1 MPDPKRNAIS
11 LNANGLN
18 AISLSVPGT
27 RLQDPP
33 LPRLLAPTTRG
44 TELRGED
51 PFLPTGFLK
60 VERGFDLSGPSRD
73 IGGTDL
79 NPLDLPPD
87 QVVVLEMVEGIT
99 VITSAGNLAATL
111 QQIGEESLL
120 GLEDRGLAGAASR
133 SSSASQLITRLFSLD
148 LGSDALIE
156 EAKAKALAW
165 AKQRLGEKVKEKLG
179 EVAELGVSW
188 LGTKALMWAIEKRL
202 RVSPGLY
209 RWSGRSRDPSE
220 VFGAAD
226 PKLAQEA
233 LQGPLLVFIHGTG
246 SNGAGSF
253 GDLQETSEEDWR
265 ALRATYGERIY
276 TFEHYT
282 FSESPIDNALA
293 LARILPA
300 GARIHLVTH
309 SRGGLVG
316 DLLCLRQMDD
326 DLIDAFHSGSAP
338 CTADDPGRRESL
350 EREGERAYAEQREQL
365 RELRTLLGREH
376 GFRIERYVRVAAPAR
391 GTLLISGNFDA
402 FLSALLT
409 LLGTV
414 PYLAGNPIYSCVKR
428 VVLEI
433 ARHRTDPRLV
443 PGIEAMLPEA
453 PLGRFLAMATPA
465 EGLQLAVIAG
475 DIEGGHLLKRLG
487 VLFTDFVF
495 FEGVNNDLVVDTD
508 SMGAGIARPGN
519 AHQLFEQGPRV
530 SHFNYFANASS
541 RGALRRWLTE
551 RNPTSI
557 AGFHPVS
564 GLIDEGSLDTDR
576 ADERSLRSS
585 AGIDGATEQ
594 TLPLVVVLPDCM
606 ASHLWR
612 EAGRDRLWFDPGSLA
627 LGGLEKIS
635 SGNAAD
641 RSIKAEK
648 LFSLYYGELCK
659 SLIGSH
665 RVVRFAYDWRRPL
678 QETAVE
684 LAIHLKAL
692 LQETAASGQPVR
704 LLAHGMGGLVVRALV
719 KTEESLWNELM
730 DRSGARFVM
739 LGTPNQG
746 SHQMVETLLGK
757 SDLIRKLT
765 RIDSQHS
772 MQQILNIMAGFPGLL
787 QLLPKPGFR
796 EAGDV
801 QQRDDYFLAG
811 VWQELK
817 QLNHDRWAG
826 DGIAATPSE
835 AVLAQ
840 SRWLWDQESPELPE
854 QHKQKVIYVYGQAS
868 MTPCGLLEQNDR
880 LKMLGTPAGD
890 GAVTWASGPIPGI
903 GSFYVMPVEHAAL
916 CNSAAHFAAIIDLLA
931 TGSTEPA
938 RLKAVNIMPTLRS
951 AMAPV
956 VYDAGPIPYPTEE
969 EVALSLLGGRKRQPL
984 QARPAPCLQV
994 CCKAMDLRF
1003 VTEPVL
1009 VGHYLQD
1016 AISGPE
1022 ALIDRELVDREL
1034 SMRHRLGLYA
1044 GAQGTATVVLL
1055 TNNDE
1060 ERRRGKT
1067 RGAVVIG
1074 LGSYGEL
1081 SAVTLTEAVRV
1092 GTLRYLL
1099 QMVDRQSGDAPE
1111 AIEAPLSAL
1120 LLGYNSTTNISVED
1134 SVAALVRGVLAANHQ
1149 FSEARPDRPDIPVR
1163 ITRLEIVELYLDI
1176 AATAARALVRVAEQI
1191 NRDSARYG
1199 MRVEADRELR
1209 QGNGFSQRLD
1219 ASQGVAYWPRLEVT
1233 DADQRQECLSPPEGT
1248 EPLAAKPRRAFAE
1261 RLRFAYL
1268 GQRARSETIQHQ
1280 RQPGLVESLV
1290 ESSIRQSTYVEDLSR
1305 TLFQLLVPHDFKN
1318 QARQMDRMVLVLDGY
1333 TANLPWE
1340 LLLADDKPLALST
1353 RMVRQLQSPRYRT
1366 QVRQTLEKRAYVI
1379 GNPSTEGF
1387 NKVFAD
1393 GLTRKAPEALDGLD
1407 GAANEAQTVVNVLRQ
1422 YGYDCEEAIGGE
1434 KAVDIINKLY
1444 RSLYR
1449 IVHIAAHGVYDE
1461 KTRDGGSRSGV
1472 VLSDGLLITAAEI
1485 GAMETVPDL
1494 VFLNCC
1500 HLAKADARPVA
1511 FNRLAYSIS
1520 RELIE
1525 MGVRAVVAAGWAV
1538 DDGAA
1543 RVFAEE
1549 FYSQILR
1556 NRPFGDAVF
1565 AARSRTH
1572 EEFPS
1577 LNTWGA
1583 YQAYGDPGFVI
1594 DPLRD
1599 RADSEAVEGW
1609 KPVTKEE
1616 LMQRLRELATK
1627 AAGGDPTSTEGSRE
1641 LAGAVDM
1648 ALQSCPDEWKSL
1660 AAVRFALGEVYAE
1673 LGDAYFDKA
1682 REQYLAAIRLEDRS
1696 GGVPIRAI
1704 EQLANLESRTGHT
1717 TANAVLINTAKGRLE
1732 GLVELAST
1740 TLDPA
1745 EPNNGTES
1753 PAGSNPER
1761 AALLGSAY
1769 KRLAAVQARNLR
1781 QDHDQDQNKDG
1792 GDVLLALE
1800 QAIDW
1805 YAKAGTQPY
1814 PVLNLLALEAVRDF
1828 GIEAKPASLERV
1840 RECSQQARAA
1850 WRANPDFWNAVMPAD
1865 ALLTECLLDSSL
1877 GSGGKAGETS
1887 FTKVQ
1892 KIYADALANV
1902 PGTRRELDSVEQHLR
1917 ILQVLFKAQGHL
1929 KPRLAGRA
1937 RLIAKRLDLLAQ
1949 QILGPTADQ
1958 GATAG
1963 SAAGTSDGTGG
1974 EDDSEIVKIQ

>member
-1 MPDPKRNAIS
+1 MPESKRNAIS
-11 LNANGLN
+11 LN

-33 LPRLLAPTTRG
+33 LPRLLAPATRG
-44 TELRGED
+44 TEQRGED

-87 QVVVLEMVEGIT
+87 QVVVLEMVDGIT

-111 QQIGEESLL
+111 QRIGEESLL

-133 SSSASQLITRLFSLD
+133 GGSAGQLITRLFSLD
-148 LGSDALIE
+148 LGSDAIIA
-156 EAKAKALAW
+156 EARAKALDW
-165 AKQRLGEKVKEKLG
+165 AKQRLGEKAKQKLG

-220 VFGAAD
+220 IFGEAD

-300 GARIHLVTH
+300 RARIHLVTH

-316 DLLCLRQMDD
+316 DLLCLRQVDD
-326 DLIDAFHSGSAP
+326 DLIDGFRPGSAP
-338 CTADDPGRRESL
+338 FTADDPGRRESL
-350 EREGERAYAEQREQL
+350 EREGEWACAEQRERL

-391 GTLLISGNFDA
+391 GTLLVSGNLDA

-443 PGIEAMLPEA
+443 PGIAAMLPEA
-453 PLGRFLAMATPA
+453 PLGRFLARATPA

-495 FEGVNNDLVVDTD
+495 FERVNNDLVVDTD

-551 RNPTSI
+551 TNTTSI

-564 GLIDEGSLDTDR
+564 GLIDESSLDSDR
-576 ADERSLRSS
+576 ADERSVRSS

-606 ASHLWR
+606 ASHLWN
-612 EAGRDRLWFDPGSLA
+612 EAARDRLWFDPGSLA
-627 LGGLEKIS
+627 LGGLEKIAY
-635 SGNAAD
+635 GNAAD

-648 LFSLYYGELCK
+648 LFTLFYGELCK
-659 SLIGSH
+659 ALIGSH

-678 QETAVE
+678 QETALE
-684 LAIHLKAL
+684 LATRLKAL
-692 LQETAASGQPVR
+692 LQETAASGLPVR

-719 KTEESLWNELM
+719 KAEEPLWNELM
-730 DRSGARFVM
+730 GRSGARFVM

-757 SDLIRKLT
+757 SDLIRKLA
-765 RIDSQHS
+765 RIDSRHS
-772 MQQILNIMAGFPGLL
+772 MQEILNIMAGFPGML

-801 QQRDDYFLAG
+801 QQRDDYFQEG
-811 VWQELK
+811 VWEELK
-817 QLNHDRWAG
+817 QLNQDRWIG
-826 DGIAATPSE
+826 DGIAATPSQ
-835 AVLAQ
+835 AVLSQ

-854 QHKQKVIYVYGQAS
+854 QHKQQVIYVYGQAS
-868 MTPCGLLEQNDR
+868 MTPCGLLERNDR
-880 LKMLGTPAGD
+880 LKMLATPAGD

-903 GSFYVMPVEHAAL
+903 GSFYAMPVEHAAL
-916 CNSAAHFAAIIDLLA
+916 CNSASHFPAIIDLLA
-931 TGSTEPA
+931 TGSTESA
-938 RLKAVNIMPTLRS
+938 RLRAVNTMPTLRS

-956 VYDAGPIPYPTEE
+956 VYDAGPIPYPTDE
-969 EVALSLLGGRKRQPL
+969 EVALGLLGGRKRQPL

-1003 VTEPVL
+1003 VTQPVM

-1022 ALIDRELVDREL
+1022 ALIDRELVGREL

-1060 ERRRGKT
+1060 ERRRGRT

-1092 GTLRYLL
+1092 GSLRYLL

-1134 SVAALVRGVLAANHQ
+1134 SVAALVRGVLAANQQ
-1149 FSEARPDRPDIPVR
+1149 FSEARPDVPVR
-1163 ITRLEIVELYLDI
+1163 ITQLEIVELYLDI
-1176 AATAARALVRVAEQI
+1176 AATAARAVVRVAEQI
-1191 NRDSARYG
+1191 NRDGARYG

-1209 QGNGFSQRLD
+1209 QGKGFSQRLD

-1233 DADQRQECLSPPEGT
+1233 DADQREEFLSPPEGA

-1290 ESSIRQSTYVEDLSR
+1290 ESSIRESTYVEDLSR

-1353 RMVRQLQSPRYRT
+1353 RMVRQLQSPRYRN

-1393 GLTRKAPEALDGLD
+1393 GLTRKAPEALDGLE
-1407 GAANEAQTVVNVLRQ
+1407 GAGDEAQTVVNVLRQ

-1461 KTRDGGSRSGV
+1461 KTRDGGYRSGV

-1572 EEFPS
+1572 EEFPG

-1599 RADSEAVEGW
+1599 RANSEAVEGW
-1609 KPVTKEE
+1609 KPVTREE
-1616 LMQRLRELATK
+1616 LMQRLKELATK
-1627 AAGGDPTSTEGSRE
+1627 AASGEPPSSERSRE

-1648 ALQSCPDEWKSL
+1648 ALQSSPDEWQSL
-1660 AAVRFALGEVYAE
+1660 PAVRFALGEVYAE

-1682 REQYLAAIRLEDRS
+1682 REQYLAAIRLEDGS

-1704 EQLANLESRTGHT
+1704 EQLANLEARTGHT
-1717 TANAVLINTAKGRLE
+1717 TANAVLITAALGRLE
-1732 GLVELAST
+1732 GLVQLAST
-1740 TLDPA
+1740 TLDPL
-1745 EPNNGTES
+1745 EQHNGTES

-1769 KRLAAVQARNLR
+1769 KRLAAVLAGNLR
-1781 QDHDQDQNKDG
+1781 QDHEQEG

-1800 QAIDW
+1800 RAIDW

-1814 PVLNLLALEAVRDF
+1814 QVLNLLALEAVRDF
-1828 GIEAKPASLERV
+1828 GIEAQPASLELV
-1840 RECSQQARAA
+1840 RGCAQQARAA

-1865 ALLTECLLDSSL
+1865 ALLTERLLDRSF
-1877 GSGGKAGETS
+1877 GSKGRAGETS
-1887 FTKVQ
+1887 FNDVQ
-1892 KIYADALANV
+1892 KTYADALAHV
-1902 PGTRRELDSVEQHLR
+1902 PGTPRELDSLVQHLR

-1929 KPRLAGRA
+1929 NPRLAGRA
-1937 RLIAKRLDLLAQ
+1937 RLIAERLDLLAQ
-1949 QILGPTADQ
+1949 QMLGPTAGQ
-1958 GATAG
+1958 GSAGG
-1963 SAAGTSDGTGG
+1963 SAAGDSDGTGG
-1974 EDDSEIVKIQ
+1974 EEAEEIVILK

>member
-1 MPDPKRNAIS
+1 M
-11 LNANGLN
+11 
-18 AISLSVPGT
+18 
-27 RLQDPP
+27 
-33 LPRLLAPTTRG
+33 
-44 TELRGED
+44 
-51 PFLPTGFLK
+51 
-60 VERGFDLSGPSRD
+60 
-73 IGGTDL
+73 
-79 NPLDLPPD
+79 
-87 QVVVLEMVEGIT
+87 
-99 VITSAGNLAATL
+99 
-111 QQIGEESLL
+111 
-120 GLEDRGLAGAASR
+120 
-133 SSSASQLITRLFSLD
+133 
-148 LGSDALIE
+148 
-156 EAKAKALAW
+156 
-165 AKQRLGEKVKEKLG
+165 
-179 EVAELGVSW
+179 
-188 LGTKALMWAIEKRL
+188 
-202 RVSPGLY
+202 
-209 RWSGRSRDPSE
+209 
-220 VFGAAD
+220 
-226 PKLAQEA
+226 
-233 LQGPLLVFIHGTG
+233 
-246 SNGAGSF
+246 
-253 GDLQETSEEDWR
+253 
-265 ALRATYGERIY
+265 
-276 TFEHYT
+276 
-282 FSESPIDNALA
+282 
-293 LARILPA
+293 
-300 GARIHLVTH
+300 
-309 SRGGLVG
+309 
-316 DLLCLRQMDD
+316 
-326 DLIDAFHSGSAP
+326 
-338 CTADDPGRRESL
+338 
-350 EREGERAYAEQREQL
+350 
-365 RELRTLLGREH
+365 
-376 GFRIERYVRVAAPAR
+376 
-391 GTLLISGNFDA
+391 
-402 FLSALLT
+402 
-409 LLGTV
+409 
-414 PYLAGNPIYSCVKR
+414 
-428 VVLEI
+428 
-433 ARHRTDPRLV
+433 
-443 PGIEAMLPEA
+443 
-453 PLGRFLAMATPA
+453 
-465 EGLQLAVIAG
+465 
-475 DIEGGHLLKRLG
+475 
-487 VLFTDFVF
+487 
-495 FEGVNNDLVVDTD
+495 
-508 SMGAGIARPGN
+508 
-519 AHQLFEQGPRV
+519 
-530 SHFNYFANASS
+530 
-541 RGALRRWLTE
+541 
-551 RNPTSI
+551 
-557 AGFHPVS
+557 
-564 GLIDEGSLDTDR
+564 
-576 ADERSLRSS
+576 
-585 AGIDGATEQ
+585 
-594 TLPLVVVLPDCM
+594 
-606 ASHLWR
+606 
-612 EAGRDRLWFDPGSLA
+612 
-627 LGGLEKIS
+627 
-635 SGNAAD
+635 
-641 RSIKAEK
+641 
-648 LFSLYYGELCK
+648 
-659 SLIGSH
+659 
-665 RVVRFAYDWRRPL
+665 RFAYDWRRPL

-684 LAIHLKAL
+684 LATCLKAL
-692 LQETAASGQPVR
+692 LQETAASGQPLR
-704 LLAHGMGGLVVRALV
+704 LLAHGMGGLLVRALV
-719 KTEESLWNELM
+719 KTEEPLWNELM
-730 DRSGARFVM
+730 GRSGARFVM

-765 RIDSQHS
+765 RIDSNHS

-787 QLLPKPGFR
+787 QLLPKPGFG

-801 QQRDDYFLAG
+801 QQRDDYFQEG

-817 QLNHDRWAG
+817 QLNHDRWIG
-826 DGIAATPSE
+826 DGTAATPSK
-835 AVLAQ
+835 AVLTQ

-854 QHKQKVIYVYGQAS
+854 HHKQKVIYVYGQAS

-890 GAVTWASGPIPGI
+890 GVVTWASGPIPGI
-903 GSFYVMPVEHAAL
+903 GSFYAMPVEHAAL
-916 CNSAAHFAAIIDLLA
+916 CNSAAHFAAITDLLA

-938 RLKAVNIMPTLRS
+938 RLRAVNTMSSLRS
-951 AMAPV
+951 ATAPV
-956 VYDAGPIPYPTEE
+956 VYDAGPIPYPNEE

-1003 VTEPVL
+1003 VTQPVM

-1022 ALIDRELVDREL
+1022 ALIDREIVGREL

-1044 GAQGTATVVLL
+1044 GALGTATVVLL
-1055 TNNDE
+1055 TNNAE
-1060 ERRRGKT
+1060 ERGRGKT

-1081 SAVTLTEAVRV
+1081 TAVTLTEAVRV

-1099 QMVDRQSGDAPE
+1099 QLVDRQSGEAPE
-1111 AIEAPLSAL
+1111 TIEAPLSAL

-1149 FSEARPDRPDIPVR
+1149 FCEARPDVPVR
-1163 ITRLEIVELYLDI
+1163 ITQLEIVELYLDI

-1191 NRDSARYG
+1191 NRDGARYG
-1199 MRVEADRELR
+1199 MHVEADRELR
-1209 QGNGFSQRLD
+1209 QGKGFSQRLD
-1219 ASQGVAYWPRLEVT
+1219 ASQGEAYWPRLEVT
-1233 DADQRQECLSPPEGT
+1233 DADQRQECLSPPEGA

-1290 ESSIRQSTYVEDLSR
+1290 ASSIRQSTYVEDLSR

-1393 GLTRKAPEALDGLD
+1393 GPTRKAPEALDGLE
-1407 GAANEAQTVVNVLRQ
+1407 GAGNEAQTVVNVLRQ

-1449 IVHIAAHGVYDE
+1449 IVHIAAHGVFDE

-1599 RADSEAVEGW
+1599 RADSETVEGW
-1609 KPVTKEE
+1609 KPVTQEE

-1627 AAGGDPTSTEGSRE
+1627 AASGDPASTERSRE
-1641 LAGAVDM
+1641 LAGAVEM
-1648 ALQSCPDEWKSL
+1648 ALQSCPDAWKSL
-1660 AAVRFALGEVYAE
+1660 PAVRFTLGEVYAE

-1682 REQYLAAIRLEDRS
+1682 REQYLAAIRPEDSS

-1704 EQLANLESRTGHT
+1704 EQLANLEARTGHT
-1717 TANAVLINTAKGRLE
+1717 TANEELITTALARLE
-1732 GLVELAST
+1732 GLIQLTATS
-1740 TLDPA
+1740 LDRA
-1745 EPNNGTES
+1745 EQNNGTES
-1753 PAGSNPER
+1753 PTGSTAEQ
-1761 AALLGSAY
+1761 AALLGSSY
-1769 KRLAAVQARNLR
+1769 KRLAAVQAKNLR
-1781 QDHDQDQNKDG
+1781 QDQNKGQNKDG

-1800 QAIDW
+1800 RAIDW

-1814 PVLNLLALEAVRDF
+1814 QVLNLLALEAVRDF
-1828 GIEAKPASLERV
+1828 GIEAEPTSLERV
-1840 RECSQQARAA
+1840 RGCARQARAA
-1850 WRANPDFWNAVMPAD
+1850 WHENPDFWNAVMPAD
-1865 ALLTECLLDSSL
+1865 ALMTERLLDRSL
-1877 GSGGKAGETS
+1877 GSRGRAGETS
-1887 FTKVQ
+1887 FTEVQ
-1892 KIYADALANV
+1892 KTYADALAHV
-1902 PGTRRELDSVEQHLR
+1902 PGTSRELDSVVQHLR
-1917 ILQVLFKAQGHL
+1917 ILQVLFEAQGRL
-1929 KPRLAGRA
+1929 NPRLAGRA
-1937 RLIAKRLDLLAQ
+1937 RLIAERLDRLAQ
-1949 QILGPTADQ
+1949 QMLGPTGGQ
-1958 GATAG
+1958 GGAG
-1963 SAAGTSDGTGG
+1963 VSAADRSVSTGG
-1974 EDDSEIVKIQ
+1974 EEEAEIVAI

>member
-1 MPDPKRNAIS
+1 MPEPQRNAI
-11 LNANGLN
+11 NLN

-33 LPRLLAPTTRG
+33 LPRLLAPATRG
-44 TELRGED
+44 TEHRGED

-120 GLEDRGLAGAASR
+120 GLEDRGLAGTASR
-133 SSSASQLITRLFSLD
+133 GSSAGQLITRLFSLD

-165 AKQRLGEKVKEKLG
+165 AKQRLGEKAKQKLG

-316 DLLCLRQMDD
+316 DLLCLRQVDD
-326 DLIDAFHSGSAP
+326 DLIDGFRPGSAP
-338 CTADDPGRRESL
+338 FTADDPGRRECL
-350 EREGERAYAEQREQL
+350 EREGESAYAEQREQL

-453 PLGRFLAMATPA
+453 PLGRFLARATPA

-487 VLFTDFVF
+487 VLFTDFIF

-551 RNPTSI
+551 TNTTGI
-557 AGFHPVS
+557 AGFYPVS

-606 ASHLWR
+606 ASHLWN
-612 EAGRDRLWFDPGSLA
+612 EAGRDRLWFDPGTLA
-627 LGGLEKIS
+627 LGALETIAT
-635 SGNAAD
+635 GNAAD

-648 LFSLYYGELCK
+648 LFTLFYGELCK

-684 LAIHLKAL
+684 LATRLKAL

-730 DRSGARFVM
+730 GRSGARFVM

-757 SDLIRKLT
+757 SDLIRKLA
-765 RIDSQHS
+765 RIDSRHS
-772 MQQILNIMAGFPGLL
+772 MQQILTIMAGFPGLL

-801 QQRDDYFLAG
+801 QQRNDYFQEG

-817 QLNHDRWAG
+817 RRNHDRWTG
-826 DGIAATPSE
+826 DGIAATPSK

-854 QHKQKVIYVYGQAS
+854 RHKQKVIYVYGQAS

-916 CNSAAHFAAIIDLLA
+916 CNSAGHFAAIVDLLA

-938 RLKAVNIMPTLRS
+938 RLRAVNTMPTLRS

-1003 VTEPVL
+1003 VTQPVM

-1055 TNNDE
+1055 TNNAE
-1060 ERRRGKT
+1060 ERRRGRT

-1099 QMVDRQSGDAPE
+1099 QLVDRQSGEAAE

-1134 SVAALVRGVLAANHQ
+1134 SVAALVRGVLAANQQ
-1149 FSEARPDRPDIPVR
+1149 FSEARPDVPVR
-1163 ITRLEIVELYLDI
+1163 ITQLEIVELYLDI
-1176 AATAARALVRVAEQI
+1176 AVTAARALVRVAEQI
-1191 NRDSARYG
+1191 NRDGDRYG

-1209 QGNGFSQRLD
+1209 QGKGFSQRLD
-1219 ASQGVAYWPRLEVT
+1219 ASLGVAYWPRLEVT
-1233 DADQRQECLSPPEGT
+1233 DADLREECLSPPEGA

-1268 GQRARSETIQHQ
+1268 GQRARSETTLHQ

-1290 ESSIRQSTYVEDLSR
+1290 ESSIRESAYVEDLSR

-1393 GLTRKAPEALDGLD
+1393 GPTRKAPEALDGLE
-1407 GAANEAQTVVNVLRQ
+1407 GAGNEAQTVVNVLRQ
-1422 YGYDCEEAIGGE
+1422 NGYDCEEAIGGE

-1572 EEFPS
+1572 EEFPG

-1609 KPVTKEE
+1609 KPVTQEE

-1627 AAGGDPTSTEGSRE
+1627 AASGEPPSTERSLE

-1648 ALQSCPDEWKSL
+1648 ALQSCPDAWKSL
-1660 AAVRFALGEVYAE
+1660 PAVRFALGEVYAE
-1673 LGDAYFDKA
+1673 LGEAYFEKA
-1682 REQYLAAIRLEDRS
+1682 REQYLAAIRPEDRS
-1696 GGVPIRAI
+1696 GRVPIRAI
-1704 EQLANLESRTGHT
+1704 EQLANLEARTGHT
-1717 TANAVLINTAKGRLE
+1717 TANAVLITTALGRLE
-1732 GLVELAST
+1732 GLVQLAAT
-1740 TLDPA
+1740 TLDRA
-1745 EPNNGTES
+1745 EQNNGAES
-1753 PAGSNPER
+1753 PALSNPER

-1769 KRLAAVQARNLR
+1769 KRLAAVLAGNLR
-1781 QDHDQDQNKDG
+1781 QDHDKEG

-1800 QAIDW
+1800 RAIDW

-1814 PVLNLLALEAVRDF
+1814 QVLNLLALEAVRDF
-1828 GIEAKPASLERV
+1828 DKAEPTSLDRV
-1840 RECSQQARAA
+1840 RGCALQARAA

-1865 ALLTECLLDSSL
+1865 ALITERLLDRSF
-1877 GSGGKAGETS
+1877 GSKGRAGETS
-1887 FTKVQ
+1887 FTEVQ
-1892 KIYADALANV
+1892 KTYADALAHV
-1902 PGTRRELDSVEQHLR
+1902 PGTPRELDSVVQHLR
-1917 ILQVLFKAQGHL
+1917 ILQVLFEAQGHL
-1929 KPRLAGRA
+1929 NPRLASRA
-1937 RLIAKRLDLLAQ
+1937 RLIAERLDLLAQ
-1949 QILGPTADQ
+1949 QMLGPTAGQ
-1958 GATAG
+1958 GSAVG
-1963 SAAGTSDGTGG
+1963 SAAGSSDGTGG
-1974 EDDSEIVKIQ
+1974 EDDSEIVTIQ

>member
-1 MPDPKRNAIS
+1 MPEPQRNAI
-11 LNANGLN
+11 NLN

-33 LPRLLAPTTRG
+33 LPRLLAPATRG
-44 TELRGED
+44 TEHRGED

-120 GLEDRGLAGAASR
+120 GLEDRGLAGTASR
-133 SSSASQLITRLFSLD
+133 GSSAGQLITRLFSLD

-165 AKQRLGEKVKEKLG
+165 AKQRLGEKAKQKLG

-316 DLLCLRQMDD
+316 DLLCLRQVDD
-326 DLIDAFHSGSAP
+326 DLIDAFRPGSAP
-338 CTADDPGRRESL
+338 FTADDPGRRESL
-350 EREGERAYAEQREQL
+350 EREGESAYAEQREQL

-453 PLGRFLAMATPA
+453 PLGRFLARATPA

-487 VLFTDFVF
+487 VLFTDFIF

-508 SMGAGIARPGN
+508 SMGAGIARAGN

-551 RNPTSI
+551 TNTTGI
-557 AGFHPVS
+557 AGFYPVA

-606 ASHLWR
+606 ASHLWN
-612 EAGRDRLWFDPGSLA
+612 EADRDRLWFDPGTLA
-627 LGGLEKIS
+627 LGALETIAT
-635 SGNAAD
+635 GNAAD

-648 LFSLYYGELCK
+648 LFTLFYGELCK

-684 LAIHLKAL
+684 LAICLKAL

-719 KTEESLWNELM
+719 KTEEPLWNELM
-730 DRSGARFVM
+730 GRSGARFVM

-757 SDLIRKLT
+757 SDLIRKLA
-765 RIDSQHS
+765 RIDSRHS
-772 MQQILNIMAGFPGLL
+772 MQQILTIMAGFPGLL

-801 QQRDDYFLAG
+801 QQRNDYFEEG

-817 QLNHDRWAG
+817 RRNHDRWNG
-826 DGIAATPSE
+826 DGIAATPSK

-854 QHKQKVIYVYGQAS
+854 RHKQKVIYVYGQAS

-916 CNSAAHFAAIIDLLA
+916 CNSAAHFAAIVDLLA

-938 RLKAVNIMPTLRS
+938 RLKAVNTMPTLRS

-1003 VTEPVL
+1003 VTQPVM

-1055 TNNDE
+1055 TNNAE
-1060 ERRRGKT
+1060 ERRRGRT

-1099 QMVDRQSGDAPE
+1099 QLVDRQSGEAAE

-1134 SVAALVRGVLAANHQ
+1134 SVAALVRGVLAANQQ
-1149 FSEARPDRPDIPVR
+1149 FSEARPDVPVR
-1163 ITRLEIVELYLDI
+1163 ITQLEIVELYLDI
-1176 AATAARALVRVAEQI
+1176 AVTAARALVRVAEQI
-1191 NRDSARYG
+1191 NRDGDRYG

-1209 QGNGFSQRLD
+1209 QGKGFSQRLD
-1219 ASQGVAYWPRLEVT
+1219 ASLGVAYWPRLEVT
-1233 DADQRQECLSPPEGT
+1233 DADLREECLSPPEGA

-1268 GQRARSETIQHQ
+1268 GQRARSETTLHQ

-1290 ESSIRQSTYVEDLSR
+1290 ESSIRESAYVEDLSR

-1393 GLTRKAPEALDGLD
+1393 GPTRKAPEALDGLE
-1407 GAANEAQTVVNVLRQ
+1407 GAGNEAQTVVNVLRQ
-1422 YGYDCEEAIGGE
+1422 NGYDCEEAIGGE

-1572 EEFPS
+1572 EEFPG

-1609 KPVTKEE
+1609 KPVTQEE

-1627 AAGGDPTSTEGSRE
+1627 AASGEPPSTERSRE

-1648 ALQSCPDEWKSL
+1648 ALQSCPDAWKSL
-1660 AAVRFALGEVYAE
+1660 PAVRFALGEVYAE
-1673 LGDAYFDKA
+1673 LGEAYFEKA
-1682 REQYLAAIRLEDRS
+1682 REQYLAAIRPEDRS
-1696 GGVPIRAI
+1696 GRVPIRAI
-1704 EQLANLESRTGHT
+1704 EQLANLEARTGHT
-1717 TANAVLINTAKGRLE
+1717 TANAVLITTALGRLE
-1732 GLVELAST
+1732 GLVQLAAT
-1740 TLDPA
+1740 TLDRA
-1745 EPNNGTES
+1745 EQNNGAES
-1753 PAGSNPER
+1753 PALSNPER

-1769 KRLAAVQARNLR
+1769 KRLAAVLAGNLR
-1781 QDHDQDQNKDG
+1781 QDHDKEG

-1800 QAIDW
+1800 RAIDW

-1814 PVLNLLALEAVRDF
+1814 QVLNLLALEAVRDF
-1828 GIEAKPASLERV
+1828 DKAEPTSLDRV
-1840 RECSQQARAA
+1840 RGCALQARAA

-1865 ALLTECLLDSSL
+1865 ALMTERLLDRSF
-1877 GSGGKAGETS
+1877 GSKGRAGETS
-1887 FTKVQ
+1887 FTEVQ
-1892 KIYADALANV
+1892 KTYADALAHV
-1902 PGTRRELDSVEQHLR
+1902 PGTPRELDSVVQHLR
-1917 ILQVLFKAQGHL
+1917 ILQVLFEAQGHL
-1929 KPRLAGRA
+1929 NPRLASRA
-1937 RLIAKRLDLLAQ
+1937 RLIAERLDLLAQ
-1949 QILGPTADQ
+1949 QMLGPTAGQ
-1958 GATAG
+1958 GSAVG
-1963 SAAGTSDGTGG
+1963 SAAGSSDGTGG
-1974 EDDSEIVKIQ
+1974 EDDSEIVTIQ

>member
-1 MPDPKRNAIS
+1 MPEPQRNAINLNAIS
-11 LNANGLN
+11 LN
-18 AISLSVPGT
+18 VPGT
-27 RLQDPP
+27 PLQDPP
-33 LPRLLAPTTRG
+33 LPRLLAPATRG

-51 PFLPTGFLK
+51 PFLPSGFLK
-60 VERGFDLSGPSRD
+60 VDRGFDLSGPSRD

-111 QQIGEESLL
+111 QQIGAESLL

-133 SSSASQLITRLFSLD
+133 GSSAGQLITRLFSLD
-148 LGSDALIE
+148 LGSDAIIE

-165 AKQRLGEKVKEKLG
+165 AKQRLGEKAKQKLG

-316 DLLCLRQMDD
+316 DLLCLRQVDD
-326 DLIDAFHSGSAP
+326 DLIDGFRPGSAP
-338 CTADDPGRRESL
+338 FTADDPGRRESL
-350 EREGERAYAEQREQL
+350 EREGERAYAEQRERL

-453 PLGRFLAMATPA
+453 PLGRFLARATPA

-551 RNPTSI
+551 TNPTSI
-557 AGFHPVS
+557 GGFHPIS

-576 ADERSLRSS
+576 TDERSLRSS

-606 ASHLWR
+606 ASHLWN
-612 EAGRDRLWFDPGSLA
+612 EVARDRLWFDPDSLA
-627 LGGLEKIS
+627 LGGLETIAT
-635 SGNAAD
+635 GNAAD
-641 RSIKAEK
+641 PSIKAEK
-648 LFSLYYGELCK
+648 LFSLFYGELCK

-684 LAIHLKAL
+684 LATRLKAL

-719 KTEESLWNELM
+719 KTEEPLWNELM
-730 DRSGARFVM
+730 GRSGARFVM

-757 SDLIRKLT
+757 SDLIRKLA
-765 RIDSQHS
+765 RIDSRHS
-772 MQQILNIMAGFPGLL
+772 MQQILTIMAGFPGLL

-801 QQRDDYFLAG
+801 QQRHDYFQAG
-811 VWQELK
+811 VWEELK
-817 QLNHDRWAG
+817 RRNQDRWNG
-826 DGIAATPSE
+826 DGIAATPSK
-835 AVLAQ
+835 AVLDQ

-854 QHKQKVIYVYGQAS
+854 RHKQKVIYVYGQAS
-868 MTPCGLLEQNDR
+868 ITPCSLLEQNDR

-916 CNSAAHFAAIIDLLA
+916 CNSAGHFAAIVDLLA

-938 RLKAVNIMPTLRS
+938 RLRAVNTMPTLRS

-1003 VTEPVL
+1003 VTQPVM

-1022 ALIDRELVDREL
+1022 ALIDREIVDREL

-1055 TNNDE
+1055 TNNAE
-1060 ERRRGKT
+1060 ERRRGRT

-1099 QMVDRQSGDAPE
+1099 QLVDRQSGEAPE
-1111 AIEAPLSAL
+1111 TIEAPLSAL

-1134 SVAALVRGVLAANHQ
+1134 SVAALVRGVLAANQQ
-1149 FSEARPDRPDIPVR
+1149 FSEARPDVPVR
-1163 ITRLEIVELYLDI
+1163 ITQLEIVELYLDI
-1176 AATAARALVRVAEQI
+1176 AVTAARALVRVAEQI
-1191 NRDSARYG
+1191 NRDGDRYG

-1209 QGNGFSQRLD
+1209 QGKGFSQRLD

-1233 DADQRQECLSPPEGT
+1233 DADLREECLSPPEGA

-1268 GQRARSETIQHQ
+1268 GQRARSETTLHQ

-1290 ESSIRQSTYVEDLSR
+1290 ESSIRESAYVEDLSR

-1340 LLLADDKPLALST
+1340 LLLGDDKPLALST

-1393 GLTRKAPEALDGLD
+1393 GPTRKAPEALDGLE
-1407 GAANEAQTVVNVLRQ
+1407 GAGNEAQTVVNVLRQ
-1422 YGYDCEEAIGGE
+1422 NGYDCEEAIGGE

-1572 EEFPS
+1572 EEFPG

-1609 KPVTKEE
+1609 KPVTQEE

-1627 AAGGDPTSTEGSRE
+1627 AASGEPPSTERSRE

-1648 ALQSCPDEWKSL
+1648 ALQSCPDAWKSL
-1660 AAVRFALGEVYAE
+1660 PAVRFALGEVYAE
-1673 LGDAYFDKA
+1673 LGEAYFEKA
-1682 REQYLAAIRLEDRS
+1682 REQYLAAIRPEDRS

-1704 EQLANLESRTGHT
+1704 EQLANLEARTGHT
-1717 TANAVLINTAKGRLE
+1717 TANAVLITTALGRLE
-1732 GLVELAST
+1732 GLVQLAAT
-1740 TLDPA
+1740 TLDRA
-1745 EPNNGTES
+1745 EENNGAES
-1753 PAGSNPER
+1753 PALSNPER

-1769 KRLAAVQARNLR
+1769 KRLAAVLAGNLR
-1781 QDHDQDQNKDG
+1781 QDQNKDG

-1800 QAIDW
+1800 RAIDW

-1814 PVLNLLALEAVRDF
+1814 QVLNLLALEAVRDF
-1828 GIEAKPASLERV
+1828 DKAEPTSLDRV
-1840 RECSQQARAA
+1840 RGCALQARAA

-1865 ALLTECLLDSSL
+1865 ALITERLLDRSF
-1877 GSGGKAGETS
+1877 GSKGRSGETS
-1887 FTKVQ
+1887 FTEVQ
-1892 KIYADALANV
+1892 KTYADALAHV
-1902 PGTRRELDSVEQHLR
+1902 PGTSRELDSVVQHLR
-1917 ILQVLFKAQGHL
+1917 ILQVLFEAQGHL
-1929 KPRLAGRA
+1929 NPRQAGRA
-1937 RLIAKRLDLLAQ
+1937 RLIAERLDLLAQ
-1949 QILGPTADQ
+1949 QMLGPTASQ
-1958 GATAG
+1958 GSAVG
-1963 SAAGTSDGTGG
+1963 SAACSSDGTGG
-1974 EDDSEIVKIQ
+1974 EDDSEIVTIQ

>member
-1 MPDPKRNAIS
+1 MPESKR
-11 LNANGLN
+11 N

-33 LPRLLAPTTRG
+33 LPRLLAPATRG
-44 TELRGED
+44 TEHRGED

-133 SSSASQLITRLFSLD
+133 GSGAGQLITRLFSLD

-165 AKQRLGEKVKEKLG
+165 AKQRLGEKAKQKLG

-220 VFGAAD
+220 IFGEAD

-265 ALRATYGERIY
+265 ALRATYGDRIY

-300 GARIHLVTH
+300 RARIHLVTH

-326 DLIDAFHSGSAP
+326 DLIDGFRPGYAP
-338 CTADDPGRRESL
+338 FTADDPGRRASL
-350 EREGERAYAEQREQL
+350 EREGECAYAEQRERL

-453 PLGRFLAMATPA
+453 PLGRFLARATPA

-495 FEGVNNDLVVDTD
+495 FERVNNDLVVDTD

-551 RNPTSI
+551 TNTTSI

-564 GLIDEGSLDTDR
+564 GLIDESSLDTDR
-576 ADERSLRSS
+576 ADERSARSS

-606 ASHLWR
+606 ASHLWN
-612 EAGRDRLWFDPGSLA
+612 EASRDRLWFDPGSLA
-627 LGGLEKIS
+627 LGGLEKIAY
-635 SGNAAD
+635 GNADD

-648 LFSLYYGELCK
+648 LFTLFYGELCK

-665 RVVRFAYDWRRPL
+665 RVFRFAYDWRRPL

-684 LAIHLKAL
+684 LATRLKAL

-704 LLAHGMGGLVVRALV
+704 LLAHGMGGLVVRALA
-719 KTEESLWNELM
+719 KTDEPLWNELM
-730 DRSGARFVM
+730 GRSGARFVM

-765 RIDSQHS
+765 RIDSRHS
-772 MQQILNIMAGFPGLL
+772 MQQILNIMAGFPGML

-801 QQRDDYFLAG
+801 QQRDDYFQEA
-811 VWQELK
+811 VWEELK
-817 QLNHDRWAG
+817 QLNQDRWMG
-826 DGIAATPSE
+826 DGTAATPSQ
-835 AVLAQ
+835 AVLTQ
-840 SRWLWDQESPELPE
+840 SRWLWDQKSPELTE

-880 LKMLGTPAGD
+880 LKMLATSAGD

-903 GSFYVMPVEHAAL
+903 GSFYAMPVEHAAL
-916 CNSAAHFAAIIDLLA
+916 CNSASHFPAIFDLLA

-938 RLKAVNIMPTLRS
+938 RLRAVNTMPTLRS

-956 VYDAGPIPYPTEE
+956 VYDAGPIPFPTEE

-984 QARPAPCLQV
+984 QVRPAPCLQV

-1003 VTEPVL
+1003 VTQPVM

-1022 ALIDRELVDREL
+1022 ALIDRELVRREL

-1092 GTLRYLL
+1092 GSLRYLL

-1134 SVAALVRGVLAANHQ
+1134 SVASLVRGVLAANQQ
-1149 FSEARPDRPDIPVR
+1149 FSEARPDVPVR
-1163 ITRLEIVELYLDI
+1163 ITQLEIVELYLDI

-1191 NRDSARYG
+1191 NRDGARYG

-1209 QGNGFSQRLD
+1209 QGKGFSQRLD
-1219 ASQGVAYWPRLEVT
+1219 ASPGVAYWPRLEVT
-1233 DADQRQECLSPPEGT
+1233 DADQREEFLSPPEGA

-1268 GQRARSETIQHQ
+1268 GQRARSETTLHQ
-1280 RQPGLVESLV
+1280 RQPGLAESLV
-1290 ESSIRQSTYVEDLSR
+1290 ESSIRESTYVEDLSR

-1393 GLTRKAPEALDGLD
+1393 GPTRKAPEALDGLE
-1407 GAANEAQTVVNVLRQ
+1407 GAGNEAQTVVNVLRQ

-1461 KTRDGGSRSGV
+1461 KTRDGGYRSGV

-1572 EEFPS
+1572 EEFPG

-1594 DPLRD
+1594 DPLCD

-1627 AAGGDPTSTEGSRE
+1627 AASGDPPSTERSRE
-1641 LAGAVDM
+1641 LAGDVDM
-1648 ALQSCPDEWKSL
+1648 ALQSCPDEWQSL
-1660 AAVRFALGEVYAE
+1660 PAVRFALGEVYAE

-1717 TANAVLINTAKGRLE
+1717 TANAVLITAAKGRLE
-1732 GLVELAST
+1732 GLVQLAST

-1745 EPNNGTES
+1745 EQHNGTES

-1769 KRLAAVQARNLR
+1769 KRLAAVLAANLR
-1781 QDHDQDQNKDG
+1781 QDHDQEG
-1792 GDVLLALE
+1792 RDVLPALDG
-1800 QAIDW
+1800 AIDW
-1805 YAKAGTQPY
+1805 YAKAGMQPY

-1828 GIEAKPASLERV
+1828 GTEAKPASLERV
-1840 RECSQQARAA
+1840 RECAQLARAA

-1865 ALLTECLLDSSL
+1865 ALLTERLLDRSF

-1892 KIYADALANV
+1892 KIYADALAHV

-1917 ILQVLFKAQGHL
+1917 ILQVLFEAQGHL
-1929 KPRLAGRA
+1929 NPRLAGRA

-1949 QILGPTADQ
+1949 QILGPTAGQ
-1958 GATAG
+1958 GAAAG
-1963 SAAGTSDGTGG
+1963 FAAGTSDGTGG
-1974 EDDSEIVKIQ
+1974 EEEPEEMVILN

>member
-1 MPDPKRNAIS
+1 MPEPQRNTIS
-11 LNANGLN
+11 LN
-18 AISLSVPGT
+18 VPGT

-111 QQIGEESLL
+111 QQIGEGSLL

-133 SSSASQLITRLFSLD
+133 GSSAGLLITRLFSLD

-293 LARILPA
+293 LARVLPA

-316 DLLCLRQMDD
+316 DLLCLRQVDD
-326 DLIDAFHSGSAP
+326 DLIDGFRPGSTLF
-338 CTADDPGRRESL
+338 TADDHGRRESL
-350 EREGERAYAEQREQL
+350 EREGEWAYAEQRERL

-391 GTLLISGNFDA
+391 GTLLVSGNFDA

-453 PLGRFLAMATPA
+453 PLGRFLARATPA

-530 SHFNYFANASS
+530 SHFSYFANASS

-551 RNPTSI
+551 TSTTSI

-564 GLIDEGSLDTDR
+564 GLINEGSLDSDR
-576 ADERSLRSS
+576 ADERSLRS
-585 AGIDGATEQ
+585 ATGIDGATEQ
-594 TLPLVVVLPDCM
+594 TVPLVVVLPDCM
-606 ASHLWR
+606 ASHLWN
-612 EAGRDRLWFDPGSLA
+612 EAARNRLWFDPDTLA
-627 LGGLEKIS
+627 LGGLEKIAT
-635 SGNAAD
+635 GNAAD
-641 RSIKAEK
+641 RLIKAEK
-648 LFSLYYGELCK
+648 LFTLFYGELCK

-678 QETAVE
+678 QETALE
-684 LAIHLKAL
+684 LANRLKAL
-692 LQETAASGQPVR
+692 LQETAAAGQPVR

-719 KTEESLWNELM
+719 KTEEPLWNELM
-730 DRSGARFVM
+730 GRSGARFVM

-757 SDLIRKLT
+757 SDLVRKLA
-765 RIDSQHS
+765 RIDSRHS
-772 MQQILNIMAGFPGLL
+772 MQQILTIMAGFPGML

-801 QQRDDYFLAG
+801 QQRDDYFQAG
-811 VWQELK
+811 VWEELK
-817 QLNHDRWAG
+817 QLNHDRWFG
-826 DGIAATPSE
+826 DGTAAIPSK
-835 AVLAQ
+835 AVLTQ

-903 GSFYVMPVEHAAL
+903 GSFYAMPVEHAAL
-916 CNSAAHFAAIIDLLA
+916 CNSAVHFAAIIDLLA

-938 RLKAVNIMPTLRS
+938 KLKAVNTMPTLRS

-1003 VTEPVL
+1003 VTQPVM

-1055 TNNDE
+1055 TNNAE

-1099 QMVDRQSGDAPE
+1099 QLVDRQSGEAAE

-1134 SVAALVRGVLAANHQ
+1134 SVAALVRGVLAANQQ
-1149 FSEARPDRPDIPVR
+1149 FAEARPDVPVR
-1163 ITRLEIVELYLDI
+1163 ITQLEIVELYLDI

-1191 NRDSARYG
+1191 NRDGARYG

-1209 QGNGFSQRLD
+1209 QGKGFSQRLD

-1233 DADQRQECLSPPEGT
+1233 DAEQREECLNEKGGDRHQEASSPPEGA
-1248 EPLAAKPRRAFAE
+1248 EPLAAKPRRAYAE

-1290 ESSIRQSTYVEDLSR
+1290 ASSIRQSTYVEDLSR

-1393 GLTRKAPEALDGLD
+1393 GLTRKAPEALDGLE

-1422 YGYDCEEAIGGE
+1422 YGYDCDEAIGGE

-1444 RSLYR
+1444 RSRYR

-1549 FYSQILR
+1549 FYDQILR

-1627 AAGGDPTSTEGSRE
+1627 ASRGDPPSTERSRE
-1641 LAGAVDM
+1641 LAGDVDM
-1648 ALQSCPDEWKSL
+1648 ALQSCPDAWKSL
-1660 AAVRFALGEVYAE
+1660 PALRFALGEVYAE

-1682 REQYLAAIRLEDRS
+1682 REQYLAAIRPEDRS

-1704 EQLANLESRTGHT
+1704 EQLANLEARTGHT
-1717 TANAVLINTAKGRLE
+1717 TANAVLITTALGRLE
-1732 GLVELAST
+1732 GLVQLAAT
-1740 TLDPA
+1740 TLDRA
-1745 EPNNGTES
+1745 EQNSGTES

-1761 AALLGSAY
+1761 AVLLGSAY
-1769 KRLAAVQARNLR
+1769 KRLAAVLAGNLR
-1781 QDHDQDQNKDG
+1781 QDHDKKG

-1800 QAIDW
+1800 RAIDW

-1840 RECSQQARAA
+1840 RECAQQARAA

-1865 ALLTECLLDSSL
+1865 ALLTERLLDRSL
-1877 GSGGKAGETS
+1877 GSKGRAGETS
-1887 FTKVQ
+1887 FAEVQ
-1892 KIYADALANV
+1892 KTYADALAHV

-1917 ILQVLFKAQGHL
+1917 ILQVLFEAQGHL
-1929 KPRLAGRA
+1929 NPRLAGRA
-1937 RLIAKRLDLLAQ
+1937 RLIAERLDLLAQ
-1949 QILGPTADQ
+1949 RMLGPTGGQ
-1958 GATAG
+1958 GGAGG
-1963 SAAGTSDGTGG
+1963 SAGDSSDGTGG
-1974 EDDSEIVKIQ
+1974 EEEAEIVKI

>member
-1 MPDPKRNAIS
+1 MPESKRNAIS
-11 LNANGLN
+11 LN

-33 LPRLLAPTTRG
+33 LPRLLAPATRG
-44 TELRGED
+44 TEQRGED

-87 QVVVLEMVEGIT
+87 QVVVLEMVDGIT

-111 QQIGEESLL
+111 QRIGEESLL

-133 SSSASQLITRLFSLD
+133 GGSAGQLITRLFSLD
-148 LGSDALIE
+148 LGSDAIIA
-156 EAKAKALAW
+156 EARAKALDW
-165 AKQRLGEKVKEKLG
+165 AKQRLGEKAKQKLG

-220 VFGAAD
+220 IFGEAD

-300 GARIHLVTH
+300 RARIHLVTH

-316 DLLCLRQMDD
+316 DLLCLRQVDD
-326 DLIDAFHSGSAP
+326 DLIDGFRPGSAP
-338 CTADDPGRRESL
+338 FTADDPGRRESL
-350 EREGERAYAEQREQL
+350 EREGEWACAEQRERL

-391 GTLLISGNFDA
+391 GTLLVSGNLDA

-443 PGIEAMLPEA
+443 PGIAAMLPEA
-453 PLGRFLAMATPA
+453 PLGRFLARATPA

-495 FEGVNNDLVVDTD
+495 FERVNNDLVVDTD

-551 RNPTSI
+551 TNTTSI

-564 GLIDEGSLDTDR
+564 GLIDESSLDSDR
-576 ADERSLRSS
+576 ADERSVRSS

-606 ASHLWR
+606 ASHLWN
-612 EAGRDRLWFDPGSLA
+612 EAARDRLWFDPGSLA
-627 LGGLEKIS
+627 LGGLEKIAY
-635 SGNAAD
+635 GNAAD

-648 LFSLYYGELCK
+648 LFTLFYGELCK
-659 SLIGSH
+659 ALIGSH

-678 QETAVE
+678 QETALE
-684 LAIHLKAL
+684 LATRLKAL
-692 LQETAASGQPVR
+692 LQETAASGLPVR

-719 KTEESLWNELM
+719 KAEEPLWNELM
-730 DRSGARFVM
+730 GRSGARFVM

-757 SDLIRKLT
+757 SDLIRKLA
-765 RIDSQHS
+765 RIDSRHS
-772 MQQILNIMAGFPGLL
+772 MQEILNIMAGFPGML

-801 QQRDDYFLAG
+801 QQRDDYFQEG
-811 VWQELK
+811 VWEELK
-817 QLNHDRWAG
+817 QLNQDRWIG
-826 DGIAATPSE
+826 DGIAATPSQ
-835 AVLAQ
+835 AVLSQ

-854 QHKQKVIYVYGQAS
+854 QHKQQVIYVYGQAS
-868 MTPCGLLEQNDR
+868 MTPCGLLERNDR
-880 LKMLGTPAGD
+880 LKMLATPAGD

-903 GSFYVMPVEHAAL
+903 GSFYAMPVEHAAL
-916 CNSAAHFAAIIDLLA
+916 CNSASHFPAIIDLLA
-931 TGSTEPA
+931 TGSTESA
-938 RLKAVNIMPTLRS
+938 RLRAVNTMPTLRS

-956 VYDAGPIPYPTEE
+956 VYDAGPIPYPTDE
-969 EVALSLLGGRKRQPL
+969 EVALGLLGGRKRQPL

-1003 VTEPVL
+1003 VTQPVM

-1022 ALIDRELVDREL
+1022 ALIDRELVGREL

-1060 ERRRGKT
+1060 ERRRGRT

-1092 GTLRYLL
+1092 GSLRYLL

-1134 SVAALVRGVLAANHQ
+1134 SVAALVRGVLAANQQ
-1149 FSEARPDRPDIPVR
+1149 FSEARPDVPVR
-1163 ITRLEIVELYLDI
+1163 ITQLEIVELYLDI
-1176 AATAARALVRVAEQI
+1176 AATAARAVVRVAEQI
-1191 NRDSARYG
+1191 NRDGARYG

-1209 QGNGFSQRLD
+1209 QGKGFSQRLD

-1233 DADQRQECLSPPEGT
+1233 DADQREEFLSPPEGA

-1290 ESSIRQSTYVEDLSR
+1290 ESSIRESTYVEDLSR

-1353 RMVRQLQSPRYRT
+1353 RMVRQLQSPRYRN

-1393 GLTRKAPEALDGLD
+1393 GLTRKAPEALDGLE
-1407 GAANEAQTVVNVLRQ
+1407 GAGDEAQTVVNVLRQ

-1572 EEFPS
+1572 EEFPG

-1599 RADSEAVEGW
+1599 RANSEAVEGW
-1609 KPVTKEE
+1609 KPVTREE
-1616 LMQRLRELATK
+1616 LMQRLKELATK
-1627 AAGGDPTSTEGSRE
+1627 AASGEPPSSERSRE

-1648 ALQSCPDEWKSL
+1648 ALQSSPDEWQSL
-1660 AAVRFALGEVYAE
+1660 PAVRFALGEVYAE

-1682 REQYLAAIRLEDRS
+1682 REQYLAAIRLEDGS

-1704 EQLANLESRTGHT
+1704 EQLANLEARTGHT
-1717 TANAVLINTAKGRLE
+1717 TANAVLITAALGRLE
-1732 GLVELAST
+1732 GLVQLAST
-1740 TLDPA
+1740 TLDPL
-1745 EPNNGTES
+1745 EQHNGTES

-1769 KRLAAVQARNLR
+1769 KRLAAVLAGNLR
-1781 QDHDQDQNKDG
+1781 QDHEQEG

-1800 QAIDW
+1800 RAIDW

-1814 PVLNLLALEAVRDF
+1814 QVLNLLALEAVRDF
-1828 GIEAKPASLERV
+1828 GIEAQPASLELV
-1840 RECSQQARAA
+1840 RGCAQQARAA

-1865 ALLTECLLDSSL
+1865 ALLTERLLDRSF
-1877 GSGGKAGETS
+1877 GSKGRAGETS
-1887 FTKVQ
+1887 FNDVQ
-1892 KIYADALANV
+1892 KTYADALAHV
-1902 PGTRRELDSVEQHLR
+1902 PGTPRELDSLVQHLR

-1929 KPRLAGRA
+1929 NPRLAGRA
-1937 RLIAKRLDLLAQ
+1937 RLIAERLDLLAQ
-1949 QILGPTADQ
+1949 QMLGPTAGQ
-1958 GATAG
+1958 GSAGG
-1963 SAAGTSDGTGG
+1963 SAAGDSDGTGG
-1974 EDDSEIVKIQ
+1974 EEAEEIVILK